1 MNRSFIFLTSTLI
14 VMIAIAVVTAQ
25 DNGAAL
31 NNSASNITTLNAT
44 LNLTAANST
53 SVNETTLSAAI
64 QKAAYSNDSLNDT
77 ASTNESIIESMNK
90 SIDES
95 MNKSID
101 ESMNK
106 SIDES
111 MNKSMDGSVNKS
123 IDEAAPRNAS
133 RNYAVLNRTTANQTA
148 LNLST
153 INNVTLDAVSITEIA
168 KKAPEVAAGAAS
180 IQAPTKEEGAL
191 LIGKG
196 GWDPLHDRHESIEP
210 NKIGLPIKPLRD
222 TGKMFFVCDIV

>member
-1 MNRSFIFLTSTLI
+1 MNRPFIFLTSTLI
-14 VMIAIAVVTAQ
+14 LMIAIAVATAQ
-25 DNGAAL
+25 DNSAAL

-44 LNLTAANST
+44 LNLTAPNST
-53 SVNETTLSAAI
+53 SVNATTLSAAI

-95 MNKSID
+95 MN
-101 ESMNK
+101 E
-106 SIDES
+106 
-111 MNKSMDGSVNKS
+111 SMDGSVNKS

-133 RNYAVLNRTTANQTA
+133 RNYAVLNTTAANQTA

-153 INNVTLDAVSITEIA
+153 VNNVTLEAVSIVEIA

>member
-1 MNRSFIFLTSTLI
+1 MNRPFIFLTSTLI
-14 VMIAIAVVTAQ
+14 LMIAIAVVTAQ

-44 LNLTAANST
+44 LNLTAPNST
-53 SVNETTLSAAI
+53 SLNETTLIAAI

-77 ASTNESIIESMNK
+77 ALADESAIESMNK
-90 SIDES
+90 SIDET
-95 MNKSID
+95 
-101 ESMNK
+101 
-106 SIDES
+106 
-111 MNKSMDGSVNKS
+111 
-123 IDEAAPRNAS
+123 APRNAS
-133 RNYAVLNRTTANQTA
+133 RNYAVLNTTAANQTA

-153 INNVTLDAVSITEIA
+153 VNNVTLDAVSITEIA
-168 KKAPEVAAGAAS
+168 KKAPEVAAGASS

-196 GWDPLHDRHESIEP
+196 GWDPLHDRHKSIEP
-210 NKIGLPIKPLRD
+210 NKIGLPIKPIRD

>member
-1 MNRSFIFLTSTLI
+1 
-14 VMIAIAVVTAQ
+14 MIAVAVVTAQ

-31 NNSASNITTLNAT
+31 NNSASNMTTLNAT
-44 LNLTAANST
+44 LNLTAPNST
-53 SVNETTLSAAI
+53 SLNETTLSAAI

-95 MNKSID
+95 MN
-101 ESMNK
+101 E
-106 SIDES
+106 
-111 MNKSMDGSVNKS
+111 SMDGSVNKS

-133 RNYAVLNRTTANQTA
+133 RNYAVLNTTAANQTA

-168 KKAPEVAAGAAS
+168 KKAPEVAAGASS

-191 LIGKG
+191 LIGKD
-196 GWDPLHDRHESIEP
+196 GWDPLHDRHKSIEP
-210 NKIGLPIKPLRD
+210 SKIGLPIKPIRD
-222 TGKMFFVCDIV
+222 TGKMFFMCDIV

>member
-14 VMIAIAVVTAQ
+14 LMIAIATVTAQ
-25 DNGAAL
+25 DNSAAL
-31 NNSASNITTLNAT
+31 NNAASNITTRNAT
-44 LNLTAANST
+44 LNLTAPNST

-95 MNKSID
+95 MNKS
-101 ESMNK
+101 
-106 SIDES
+106 
-111 MNKSMDGSVNKS
+111 MDGSVNKS

-133 RNYAVLNRTTANQTA
+133 RNYAVLNRTSANQTA

-168 KKAPEVAAGAAS
+168 KKAPEVAAGASS

>member
-1 MNRSFIFLTSTLI
+1 MLLGYLTTPRADMNRPFIFLTSTLI
-14 VMIAIAVVTAQ
+14 LMIAIAVVTAQ

-44 LNLTAANST
+44 LNLTAPNST
-53 SVNETTLSAAI
+53 SLNETTLSAAI

-77 ASTNESIIESMNK
+77 ALADESTIESINKSMNK

-95 MNKSID
+95 MN
-101 ESMNK
+101 E
-106 SIDES
+106 
-111 MNKSMDGSVNKS
+111 SMDGSVNKS

-133 RNYAVLNRTTANQTA
+133 RNYAVLNTTAANQTA

-168 KKAPEVAAGAAS
+168 KKAPEVAAGASS

-191 LIGKG
+191 LIGKD
-196 GWDPLHDRHESIEP
+196 GWDPLHDRHKSIEP
-210 NKIGLPIKPLRD
+210 SKIGLPIKPIRD

>member
-1 MNRSFIFLTSTLI
+1 MNRPFIFLTSTLI
-14 VMIAIAVVTAQ
+14 LMIAIAVVTAQ

-44 LNLTAANST
+44 LNLTAPNST
-53 SVNETTLSAAI
+53 SLNETTLSAAI

-77 ASTNESIIESMNK
+77 ALADESAIESMNK

-95 MNKSID
+95 MN
-101 ESMNK
+101 E
-106 SIDES
+106 
-111 MNKSMDGSVNKS
+111 SMDGSVNKS

-133 RNYAVLNRTTANQTA
+133 RNYAVLNTTAANQTA

-153 INNVTLDAVSITEIA
+153 VNNVTLDAVSITEIA
-168 KKAPEVAAGAAS
+168 KKAPEVAAGASS

-191 LIGKG
+191 LIGKD
-196 GWDPLHDRHESIEP
+196 GWDPLHDRHKSIEP
-210 NKIGLPIKPLRD
+210 SKIGLPIKPIRD

>member
-1 MNRSFIFLTSTLI
+1 MLLGYLTTQRADMNRPFIFLTSAMIL
-14 VMIAIAVVTAQ
+14 MIAIAVVTAQ

-44 LNLTAANST
+44 LNLTAPNST
-53 SVNETTLSAAI
+53 SLNETTLIAAI

-77 ASTNESIIESMNK
+77 ALA
-90 SIDES
+90 DES
-95 MNKSID
+95 AI
-101 ESMNK
+101 
-106 SIDES
+106 ES

-133 RNYAVLNRTTANQTA
+133 PNYAVLNTTTANQTA

-153 INNVTLDAVSITEIA
+153 VNNVTLEVVSIAEIA
-168 KKAPEVAAGAAS
+168 KNAPEVAAGASS

-191 LIGKG
+191 LIGKD
-196 GWDPLHDRHESIEP
+196 GWDPLHDRHKSIEP
-210 NKIGLPIKPLRD
+210 SKIGLPIKPIRD

>member
-1 MNRSFIFLTSTLI
+1 MLLGYLTTARADMNRPFIFLTSTLI
-14 VMIAIAVVTAQ
+14 LMIAIAVVTAQ

-31 NNSASNITTLNAT
+31 NNSASNITTLNST
-44 LNLTAANST
+44 LNLTAPNST
-53 SVNETTLSAAI
+53 SLNETTLSAAI

-77 ASTNESIIESMNK
+77 ASADESTIESINKSMN
-90 SIDES
+90 E
-95 MNKSID
+95 
-101 ESMNK
+101 
-106 SIDES
+106 
-111 MNKSMDGSVNKS
+111 SMDGSVNKS

-133 RNYAVLNRTTANQTA
+133 RNYAVLNTTAANQTA

-168 KKAPEVAAGAAS
+168 KKAPEVAAGASS

-210 NKIGLPIKPLRD
+210 NKIGLPIKPIRD
-222 TGKMFFVCDIV
+222 TEKMFFVCDIV

>member
-1 MNRSFIFLTSTLI
+1 MNRPFIFLTSTLI
-14 VMIAIAVVTAQ
+14 LMIAIAVVTAQ

-44 LNLTAANST
+44 LNLTAPNST
-53 SVNETTLSAAI
+53 SLNETTLSAAI

-77 ASTNESIIESMNK
+77 ALADESAIESMNK

-95 MNKSID
+95 MN
-101 ESMNK
+101 E
-106 SIDES
+106 
-111 MNKSMDGSVNKS
+111 SMDGSVNKS

-133 RNYAVLNRTTANQTA
+133 RNYAVLNTTAANQTA

-168 KKAPEVAAGAAS
+168 KKAPEVAAGASS

-191 LIGKG
+191 LIGKD
-196 GWDPLHDRHESIEP
+196 GWDPLHDRHKSIEP
-210 NKIGLPIKPLRD
+210 SKIGLPIKPIRD